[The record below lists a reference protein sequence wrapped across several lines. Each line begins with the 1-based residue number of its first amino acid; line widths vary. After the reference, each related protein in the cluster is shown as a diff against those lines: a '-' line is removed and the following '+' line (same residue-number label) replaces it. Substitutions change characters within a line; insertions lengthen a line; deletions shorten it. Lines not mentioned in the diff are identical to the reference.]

1 MEERERRPNKNLFLV
16 SKEQRRERTWS
27 RQYLNKIQINCFQKL
42 MRNTKFKNATSQKIL
57 SRTYKE
63 KFKLSC
69 ITVKPRSLKTKI
81 LKSSQRN

>member
-42 MRNTKFKNATSQKIL
+42 MRNTNSKMQQAKKF
-57 SRTYKE
+57 
-63 KFKLSC
+63 
-69 ITVKPRSLKTKI
+69 
-81 LKSSQRN
+81 